1 MTAKLLIIDGYN
13 LLHAA
18 GWAQSRYRPGELEA
32 CRTRLLKFLSEHLSE
47 MEAVRTTVVFDAR
60 HPPVAAPRFITHG
73 HIRVL
78 FASPHGDA
86 DRMIEEMLESSDAP
100 RNVTLISNDRRLQL
114 AARAERSDCI
124 SSTDFLESLRGRS
137 SPRSGSRKLKAAE
150 KPDSISNPAE
160 LELWLRVFGDISITA
175 LEKLTHAT
183 PLVGTPQTSPPKAST
198 TPTQA
203 PVTQPPVAPPQPTSK
218 MRATSKRRKPTREKN
233 SIKPL
238 TADVNEWL
246 AWANEVQTWLDELQR
261 GRAE

>member
-18 GWAQSRYRPGELEA
+18 GWVQSRYRPGELEA

-124 SSTDFLESLRGRS
+124 SSTDFLESLRNRS
-137 SPRSGSRKLKAAE
+137 SQSSGSHRANTE
-150 KPDSISNPAE
+150 KPESINNPAE

-175 LEKLTHAT
+175 IAELTLPT
-183 PLVGTPQTSPPKAST
+183 PLVGTPQPSPPKAST

-203 PVTQPPVAPPQPTSK
+203 PATRPPVTPPQPTSK

>member
-18 GWAQSRYRPGELEA
+18 GWVQSRYRPGELEA

-124 SSTDFLESLRGRS
+124 SSTDFLESLRNRS
-137 SPRSGSRKLKAAE
+137 SQSSGSHRANTE
-150 KPDSISNPAE
+150 KPESISNPAE

-183 PLVGTPQTSPPKAST
+183 PPVGTQQTSPPKAST

-203 PVTQPPVAPPQPTSK
+203 PVTQPPVAPPQPTSQK
-218 MRATSKRRKPTREKN
+218 SATSKRRKTTREKN

-246 AWANEVQTWLDELQR
+246 AWANEVQTWLDELQC